1 MIVDINGK
9 RVGPKIHIGDEMNV
23 PVNIFI
29 ADGGESSIG
38 KPARYRLFWEIF
50 MPRKSLVIETDG
62 DEDLYSEDIEELRSV
77 VREQMVPLYEVAL
90 RNLNGIVDG
99 SRDKHYY
106 WEE

>member
-1 MIVDINGK
+1 
-9 RVGPKIHIGDEMNV
+9 
-23 PVNIFI
+23 
-29 ADGGESSIG
+29 
-38 KPARYRLFWEIF
+38 